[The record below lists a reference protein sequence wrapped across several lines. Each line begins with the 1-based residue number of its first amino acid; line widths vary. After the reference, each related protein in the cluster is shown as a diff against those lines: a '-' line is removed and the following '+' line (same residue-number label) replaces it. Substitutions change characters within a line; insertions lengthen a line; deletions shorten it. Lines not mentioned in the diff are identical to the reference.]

1 MLLEA
6 SLDACSNCCKMD
18 DDVKSQSQQQA
29 TRRAL
34 ARTASFIRAHDLDL
48 AAEDVAKC
56 AGETSNGD
64 GDGDE
69 HRTDSG
75 ARSIDV
81 DRRLICV
88 ASGGEGSG
96 AVMSALLTIGLDE
109 ATDESGRW
117 SGTSGTEKFLKKR
130 AKQLK
135 KYGKAVDD
143 TGAPIVVMGPW
154 TNAASGRDVLVWS
167 SKCTRKGHGSDYPV
181 VKSRGLIPAPASA
194 VVELIK
200 DSARVTEYN
209 KMALGREDEAVLLTT
224 TSTTG
229 GNDDADAGVGG
240 SRCSVYR
247 PDVACPRFGVPGE
260 AKIMN
265 SRSQPPF
272 TRKPLELKT
281 LFYARK
287 LTAEDGL
294 VDGKASAYITVGRS
308 VWETAA
314 GTEEGSD
321 GSATRCE
328 VMLSVNLVRDV
339 ETEDGEEW
347 CELTM
352 VTHAVSPGIPIFV
365 GKQLGLVAAENYIK
379 DIRALFEK

>member
-6 SLDACSNCCKMD
+6 SLDACSNCCKMND
-18 DDVKSQSQQQA
+18 VVKSQSQQQA

-75 ARSIDV
+75 APSIDV

-88 ASGGEGSG
+88 SSGGEGSG

-167 SKCTRKGHGSDYPV
+167 SKCTRKGYGSDYPV

-209 KMALGREDEAVLLTT
+209 KMSLGREDEAMLLTT
-224 TSTTG
+224 TST
-229 GNDDADAGVGG
+229 NDEAADAGVGG
-240 SRCSVYR
+240 IRCSVHR

-265 SRSQPPF
+265 SRSQPPL
-272 TRKPLELKT
+272 TRKPLEFKT

-287 LTAEDGL
+287 LTAEDGWG
-294 VDGKASAYITVGRS
+294 DGKASAYITVGRS

-314 GTEEGSD
+314 GTDEGSD

-339 ETEDGEEW
+339 EMEDGEEW

-352 VTHAVSPGIPIFV
+352 IAHAVSPGIPIFV